1 MVSICEMKDR
11 ALRFVFI
18 ISFLL
23 SDLDIEKRYETLNL
37 GIENALIRM
46 NQRKDY
52 LLDEIVLESF
62 E

>member
-1 MVSICEMKDR
+1 M
-11 ALRFVFI
+11 
-18 ISFLL
+18 L

-52 LLDEIVLESF
+52 LLNEIVLESF